1 MLRKLALL
9 PLALSLLAIR
19 MSAQGLETRATK
31 DDWEEIN
38 FDYNSSVLVDG
49 FPSLLR
55 LAELLK
61 AHPGYKVQVE
71 GHTDVLGSNA
81 YNDKLGLAR
90 ANTVRDFLI
99 KYGAAGN
106 QIQVSTRGKLDP
118 KYTGQKNAFSRTDEA
133 RWMNRRVGLTVTD
146 EQGRTVG
153 AGGAGDAI
161 RAIEPPK
168 PQAGLNDCC
177 NEVLH
182 RLDKLDE
189 IEKLL
194 KDLADQDALRQ
205 NQQNLE
211 AQVNNAPKPPSTS
224 DVASAVTAEIEK
236 KKDPRFELLG
246 MNVGSN
252 QEGDVTFTG
261 KGRYFAPFGP
271 NYAFQAESEYLYNR
285 GQREGQFD
293 FGLVDRISR
302 FQAGLFASFKH
313 VNLSGDQTGGT
324 LGQGA
329 VTLDYIG
336 KWGRLGVFGT
346 KAFLDDALVNRSN
359 LVQNGILFNNIFLER
374 YLRVVDQA
382 GLSGTAPLFGR
393 NYFEG
398 NVGYL
403 RSTINGDRIGGTLR
417 LIFPM
422 NDKIAFTV
430 EGGVNETLLG
440 AGNNGR
446 AVVGV
451 QFGNMMRPKE
461 LLPATHAIPA
471 MIPRVRYEVLTR
483 RVRTGNSPPV
493 ADAGP
498 NQSLPGAQTVQLD
511 GSASFDPDG
520 DPLTFQW
527 TRESGPVVNL
537 GNPTAAVTTFLAAA
551 GQVYTFRLTVKDS
564 LGAQSIA
571 RVTITTANPA
581 PPTVVFNANPTTI
594 NAGQS
599 STLSWQVTN
608 ADTVSI
614 TSLGSEPLNGSAQVS
629 PAVTTTYVLT
639 ATRGSQSTQASAT
652 VIVNSTTG
660 GGLPIIVA
668 FTGNP
673 LSINAGAS
681 STLSWQVQN
690 ATTVS
695 INNGV
700 GSVQLSGTQSVT
712 PGATTIYTLTATNA
726 TGNVTAPVTIT
737 VIPPAG
743 PKITSFTA
751 TPPSIVA
758 GGSSVLACAA
768 TNATSLN
775 INGTNFNASS
785 GTLTVSPTQTTTYTC
800 TATGQNGQTDQ
811 QRVTVTV
818 TAPPGPIITVAG
830 GTFQTVDRR
839 HFFLDA
845 SATISPSGNTPLT
858 YQWVSVD
865 NLATILA
872 QNTATPEIVLLPL
885 KRDFVFRLT
894 VTDSKGNATT
904 ATITMFL
911 TDPNNF

>member
-1 MLRKLALL
+1 
-9 PLALSLLAIR
+9 
-19 MSAQGLETRATK
+19 MSAQGLDTQATK

-38 FDYNSSVLVDG
+38 FEYNSSVLVDG

-71 GHTDVLGSNA
+71 GHTDLLGGNG
-81 YNDKLGLAR
+81 YNDKLGMAR
-90 ANTVRDFLI
+90 ANSVRDFLV
-99 KYGAAGN
+99 KYGASAN

-118 KYTGQKNAFSRTDEA
+118 KYAGQKSAYARTDEA

-168 PQAGLNDCC
+168 PQAGLTDCC

-189 IEKLL
+189 IEQLL
-194 KDLADQDALRQ
+194 KNLADQNAALQKQLAELKGDQDRLRQ

-211 AQVNNAPKPPSTS
+211 SQVSNLPKPPTTS
-224 DVASAVTAEIEK
+224 DVASAVTTEIEK

-252 QEGDVTFTG
+252 QEGDITFTG

-271 NYAFQAESEYLYNR
+271 NYAFQSEGEYFYNK

-293 FGLVDRISR
+293 LGLVDRISR

-313 VNLSGDQTGGT
+313 TNLTGDQTGGT

-329 VTLDYIG
+329 LTLDYIAGWG
-336 KWGRLGVFGT
+336 KVGVFGT
-346 KAFLDDALVNRSN
+346 KAFLDDALVNSSPLTINGRIF
-359 LVQNGILFNNIFLER
+359 QNILLQR

-403 RSTINGDRIGGTLR
+403 RSTVNGDRMGGTLR
-417 LIFPM
+417 LIFPV

-451 QFGNMMRPKE
+451 QFGNMMRPRE
-461 LLPATHAIPA
+461 FLPATHAVPVQ
-471 MIPRVRYEVLTR
+471 IPRVHYEVLTR
-483 RVRTGNSPPV
+483 RLRIGNSPPV

-498 NQSLPGAQTVQLD
+498 NQSLPGAATVTLN
-511 GSASFDPDG
+511 GSRSYDPDG
-520 DPLTFQW
+520 DPITFQW
-527 TRESGPVVNL
+527 EREAGPAVSL
-537 GNPTAAVTTFLAAA
+537 ANPTSQITTFAATA
-551 GQVYTFRLTVKDS
+551 GQVYTFRLTVRDNF
-564 LGAQSIA
+564 GGQGVA
-571 RVTITTANPA
+571 RVSIFTGNPTPPLILAFLANPSTIT
-581 PPTVVFNANPTTI
+581 
-594 NAGQS
+594 AGQS
-599 STLSWQVTN
+599 STLTCLALN
-608 ADTVSI
+608 AVSVNINGTVFNA
-614 TSLGSEPLNGSAQVS
+614 TDGSLAVS
-629 PAVTTTYVLT
+629 PTQTTTYNCT
-639 ATRGSQSTQASAT
+639 ATNATGQTAQRTAT
-652 VIVNSTTG
+652 VTVNNG
-660 GGLPIIVA
+660 GGLPIIVS
-668 FTGNP
+668 FTANP
-673 LSINAGAS
+673 TSITQGAS
-681 STLSWQVQN
+681 STLAWEVQN
-690 ATTVS
+690 ATTVT
-695 INNGV
+695 IDNAV
-700 GSVQLSGTQSVT
+700 GSVRLTGNQNVT
-712 PGATTIYTLTATNA
+712 PGATTVYTLTATNGTTSVSRSA
-726 TGNVTAPVTIT
+726 TVTVTAP
-737 VIPPAG
+737 G

-751 TPPSIVA
+751 TPPTIA
-758 GGSSVLACAA
+758 PGGASALTCNA
-768 TNATSLN
+768 TNATSIN
-775 INGTNFNASS
+775 INGTTFSAPSV
-785 GTLTVSPTQTTTYTC
+785 TLTVSPPQTTTYTC
-800 TATGQNGQTDQ
+800 IATGQNGQTDTKQ
-811 QRVTVTV
+811 VTVTV
-818 TAPPGPIITVAG
+818 TVPPGPVITVAG

-845 SATISPSGNTPLT
+845 SSSTSPSGNYPLT
-858 YQWVSVD
+858 YLWVAY
-865 NLATILA
+865 NNQATILG
-872 QNTATPEIVLLPL
+872 QNTATPEIVLEPL
-885 KRDFVFRLT
+885 KRDFVFLLT

-904 ATITMFL
+904 TSIDLFL
-911 TDPNNF
+911 TNPNNF

>member
-1 MLRKLALL
+1 
-9 PLALSLLAIR
+9 
-19 MSAQGLETRATK
+19 
-31 DDWEEIN
+31 
-38 FDYNSSVLVDG
+38 
-49 FPSLLR
+49 
-55 LAELLK
+55 
-61 AHPGYKVQVE
+61 
-71 GHTDVLGSNA
+71 
-81 YNDKLGLAR
+81 
-90 ANTVRDFLI
+90 
-99 KYGAAGN
+99 
-106 QIQVSTRGKLDP
+106 
-118 KYTGQKNAFSRTDEA
+118 
-133 RWMNRRVGLTVTD
+133 
-146 EQGRTVG
+146 
-153 AGGAGDAI
+153 
-161 RAIEPPK
+161 
-168 PQAGLNDCC
+168 
-177 NEVLH
+177 
-182 RLDKLDE
+182 
-189 IEKLL
+189 
-194 KDLADQDALRQ
+194 
-205 NQQNLE
+205 
-211 AQVNNAPKPPSTS
+211 
-224 DVASAVTAEIEK
+224 
-236 KKDPRFELLG
+236 
-246 MNVGSN
+246 
-252 QEGDVTFTG
+252 
-261 KGRYFAPFGP
+261 
-271 NYAFQAESEYLYNR
+271 
-285 GQREGQFD
+285 
-293 FGLVDRISR
+293 
-302 FQAGLFASFKH
+302 
-313 VNLSGDQTGGT
+313 
-324 LGQGA
+324 
-329 VTLDYIG
+329 
-336 KWGRLGVFGT
+336 
-346 KAFLDDALVNRSN
+346 
-359 LVQNGILFNNIFLER
+359 
-374 YLRVVDQA
+374 
-382 GLSGTAPLFGR
+382 
-393 NYFEG
+393 
-398 NVGYL
+398 
-403 RSTINGDRIGGTLR
+403 
-417 LIFPM
+417 
-422 NDKIAFTV
+422 
-430 EGGVNETLLG
+430 
-440 AGNNGR
+440 
-446 AVVGV
+446 
-451 QFGNMMRPKE
+451 
-461 LLPATHAIPA
+461 
-471 MIPRVRYEVLTR
+471 
-483 RVRTGNSPPV
+483 
-493 ADAGP
+493 
-498 NQSLPGAQTVQLD
+498 
-511 GSASFDPDG
+511 
-520 DPLTFQW
+520 
-527 TRESGPVVNL
+527 
-537 GNPTAAVTTFLAAA
+537 
-551 GQVYTFRLTVKDS
+551 VYTFRLTVKDS